1 MHSLRKQLRN
11 KRQQLSPKQ
20 QQQHSQKITQT
31 ITQSSFYQ
39 QAKSIALYLPSDGE
53 VDISL
58 LLKEPLK
65 QNKHYYLPI
74 ISNKE
79 KGIIH
84 FALYHKDIALKKNC
98 FAILEPVHK
107 EADLKIALEMD
118 LVLAPLVGFD
128 NQGNRMGMGGGYY
141 DRALEHLKNNCS
153 NHVKPI
159 FVGIAHE
166 LQRVNSLEQNSW
178 DIGLHAVVTEQGV
191 DYFSS
196 HKGMS

>member
-20 QQQHSQKITQT
+20 QQQHSQKIIHT

-53 VDISL
+53 VDISS
-58 LLKEPLK
+58 LLKETLK
-65 QNKHYYLPI
+65 QNKRCYLPI

-79 KGIIH
+79 KGLMH

-98 FAILEPVHK
+98 FAILEPAYK
-107 EADLKIALEMD
+107 KADLKTALEID

-141 DRALEHLKNNCS
+141 DRALEHLKNNCNS
-153 NHVKPI
+153 HVKPI

-166 LQRVNSLEQNSW
+166 LQRVNSLEKNAW
-178 DIGLHAVVTEQGV
+178 DISLHAVVTEQGV

-196 HKGMS
+196 HEYFS